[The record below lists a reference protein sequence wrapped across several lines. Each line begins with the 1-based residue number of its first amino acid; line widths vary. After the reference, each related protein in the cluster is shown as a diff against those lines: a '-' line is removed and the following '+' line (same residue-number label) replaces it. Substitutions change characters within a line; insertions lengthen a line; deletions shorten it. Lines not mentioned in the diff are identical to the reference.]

1 MGIILRLSIRHVR
14 ARIMKAITI
23 NLHTPMLRE
32 KIGDH
37 ENLDALAKKETPVSS
52 SSTSTTKSPIEV
64 LTIREKLKVAA
75 GEEVLS

>member
-1 MGIILRLSIRHVR
+1 
-14 ARIMKAITI
+14 MKAITI
-23 NLHTPMLRE
+23 DLHIPMLRE

-37 ENLDALAKKETPVSS
+37 GNLDALAKKETPVSS

-64 LTIREKLKVAA
+64 LIIREKLKVVA